1 MTHTSDKHFTDEELE
16 LVARGKADGI
26 YMKAPNGSPTSLNE
40 RQWVQVRT
48 KAFKNWFGDW
58 ENTPETASRIVDDNG
73 EPLVVHHGTP
83 LCRDQITPERG
94 WQRDGVTYIPQK
106 APFHTFKGGEY
117 SGLIFTSVDAEKARD
132 IAETRAMETIGN
144 NITFPCI
151 SKPVDNAG
159 SRGVM
164 LIHSRDELNQ
174 AVKYSSLNGRN
185 GGVII
190 EEYLQGSEVS
200 VEAMAVN
207 GTVNILQVT
216 DKLTTGAPHFVE
228 MGHSQPSQLGKE
240 NVEAI
245 KDLAVRAVK
254 AVGISNGPAHVEI
267 MLTAKG
273 PKMIEL
279 GARMGGDCITTHLVP
294 LSTGIDMI
302 KATIDICLGNI
313 PDIEQ
318 KFNKGSAIRYFN
330 ISCGKIL
337 NISGVDNATKLNGV
351 YQISL
356 YKQIGD
362 EIKTID
368 SSTDRVGFVI
378 SQGDNVKEAVNI
390 CERALCE
397 IDIEV

>member
-1 MTHTSDKHFTDEELE
+1 MKAVSEMKRLLIIGASHLQLPAIQKAKDMGLYVGVVDFNPEAVGIPVADEYFNISTIDEEGVYQAAKE
-16 LVARGKADGI
+16 FKADGI
-26 YMKAPNGSPTSLNE
+26 MTLATDMPMRSVAYAAVKLGLVGISYDTAIKATDKGE
-40 RQWVQVRT
+40 MI
-48 KAFKNWFGDW
+48 KAFEAANVEHPWYYIL
-58 ENTPETASRIVDDNG
+58 SSLDD
-73 EPLVVHHGTP
+73 L
-83 LCRDQITPERG
+83 
-94 WQRDGVTYIPQK
+94 
-106 APFHTFKGGEY
+106 
-117 SGLIFTSVDAEKARD
+117 
-132 IAETRAMETIGN
+132 ETIGN

-267 MLTAKG
+267 MLTAQG

>member
-1 MTHTSDKHFTDEELE
+1 MKAVSEMKRLLIIGASHLQLPAIQKAKDMGLYVGVVDFNPEAVGIPVADEYFNISTIDEEGVYQAAKE
-16 LVARGKADGI
+16 FKADGI
-26 YMKAPNGSPTSLNE
+26 MTLATDMPMRSVAYAADKLGLVGISYDTAIKATDKGE
-40 RQWVQVRT
+40 MI
-48 KAFKNWFGDW
+48 KAFEAANVEHPWYYIL
-58 ENTPETASRIVDDNG
+58 SSLDD
-73 EPLVVHHGTP
+73 L
-83 LCRDQITPERG
+83 
-94 WQRDGVTYIPQK
+94 K
-106 APFHTFKGGEY
+106 
-117 SGLIFTSVDAEKARD
+117 
-132 IAETRAMETIGN
+132 TIGN

-200 VEAMAVN
+200 VEVMAVN

>member
-1 MTHTSDKHFTDEELE
+1 MKAVSEMKRLLIIGASHLQLPAIQKAKDMGLYVGVVDFNPEAVGIPVADEYFNISTIDEEGVYQAAKE
-16 LVARGKADGI
+16 FKADGI
-26 YMKAPNGSPTSLNE
+26 MTLATDMPMRSVAYAADKLGLVGISYDTAIKATDKGE
-40 RQWVQVRT
+40 MI
-48 KAFKNWFGDW
+48 KAFEAANVEHPWYYIL
-58 ENTPETASRIVDDNG
+58 SSLDD
-73 EPLVVHHGTP
+73 L
-83 LCRDQITPERG
+83 
-94 WQRDGVTYIPQK
+94 
-106 APFHTFKGGEY
+106 
-117 SGLIFTSVDAEKARD
+117 
-132 IAETRAMETIGN
+132 ETIGN

>member
-1 MTHTSDKHFTDEELE
+1 
-16 LVARGKADGI
+16 
-26 YMKAPNGSPTSLNE
+26 
-40 RQWVQVRT
+40 
-48 KAFKNWFGDW
+48 
-58 ENTPETASRIVDDNG
+58 
-73 EPLVVHHGTP
+73 
-83 LCRDQITPERG
+83 
-94 WQRDGVTYIPQK
+94 
-106 APFHTFKGGEY
+106 
-117 SGLIFTSVDAEKARD
+117 
-132 IAETRAMETIGN
+132 
-144 NITFPCI
+144 
-151 SKPVDNAG
+151 
-159 SRGVM
+159 
-164 LIHSRDELNQ
+164 
-174 AVKYSSLNGRN
+174 
-185 GGVII
+185 
-190 EEYLQGSEVS
+190 
-200 VEAMAVN
+200 MAVN

>member
-1 MTHTSDKHFTDEELE
+1 MKAVSEMKRLLIIGASHLQLPAIQKAKDMGLYVGVVDFNPEAVGIPVADEYFNISTIDEEGVYQAAKE
-16 LVARGKADGI
+16 FKADGI
-26 YMKAPNGSPTSLNE
+26 MTLATDMPMRSVAYAAVKLGLVGISYDTAIKATDKGE
-40 RQWVQVRT
+40 MI
-48 KAFKNWFGDW
+48 KAFEAANVEHPWYYIL
-58 ENTPETASRIVDDNG
+58 SSLDD
-73 EPLVVHHGTP
+73 L
-83 LCRDQITPERG
+83 
-94 WQRDGVTYIPQK
+94 
-106 APFHTFKGGEY
+106 
-117 SGLIFTSVDAEKARD
+117 
-132 IAETRAMETIGN
+132 ETIGN

-368 SSTDRVGFVI
+368 SRTDRVGFVI

>member
-1 MTHTSDKHFTDEELE
+1 
-16 LVARGKADGI
+16 
-26 YMKAPNGSPTSLNE
+26 
-40 RQWVQVRT
+40 
-48 KAFKNWFGDW
+48 
-58 ENTPETASRIVDDNG
+58 
-73 EPLVVHHGTP
+73 
-83 LCRDQITPERG
+83 
-94 WQRDGVTYIPQK
+94 
-106 APFHTFKGGEY
+106 
-117 SGLIFTSVDAEKARD
+117 
-132 IAETRAMETIGN
+132 
-144 NITFPCI
+144 
-151 SKPVDNAG
+151 
-159 SRGVM
+159 
-164 LIHSRDELNQ
+164 
-174 AVKYSSLNGRN
+174 
-185 GGVII
+185 
-190 EEYLQGSEVS
+190 
-200 VEAMAVN
+200 
-207 GTVNILQVT
+207 
-216 DKLTTGAPHFVE
+216 
-228 MGHSQPSQLGKE
+228 
-240 NVEAI
+240 
-245 KDLAVRAVK
+245 
-254 AVGISNGPAHVEI
+254 

>member
-1 MTHTSDKHFTDEELE
+1 MKAVSEMKRLLIIGASHLQLPAIQKAKDMGLYVGVVDFNPEAVGIPVADEYFNISTIDEEGVYQAAKE
-16 LVARGKADGI
+16 FKADGI
-26 YMKAPNGSPTSLNE
+26 MTLATDMPMRSVAYAAVKLGLVGISYDTAIKATDKGE
-40 RQWVQVRT
+40 MI
-48 KAFKNWFGDW
+48 KAFEAANVEHPWYYIL
-58 ENTPETASRIVDDNG
+58 SSLDD
-73 EPLVVHHGTP
+73 L
-83 LCRDQITPERG
+83 
-94 WQRDGVTYIPQK
+94 
-106 APFHTFKGGEY
+106 
-117 SGLIFTSVDAEKARD
+117 
-132 IAETRAMETIGN
+132 ETIGN

-245 KDLAVRAVK
+245 KELAVRAVK